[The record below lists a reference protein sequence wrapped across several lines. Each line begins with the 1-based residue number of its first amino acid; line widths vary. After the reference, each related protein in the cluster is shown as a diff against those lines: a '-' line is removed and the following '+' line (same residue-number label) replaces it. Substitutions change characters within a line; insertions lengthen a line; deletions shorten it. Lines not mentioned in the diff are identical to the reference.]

1 MNSDKYEKPQLILKI
16 NTNIKNPYI
25 ISLNDNIISICSLE
39 ESARIFNAYSFKVDI
54 ILNGILTDFQ
64 IQLSNCYILFNC

>member
-39 ESARIFNAYSFKVDI
+39 ESVRIYNAYSFKVDT
-54 ILNGILTDFQ
+54 ILNGVLSDFQ
-64 IQLSNCYILFNC
+64 IQL